1 MAELHS
7 STDPETSMA
16 AALDETAA
24 ALLGIWESAREG
36 TAGRVSGAQLRAVM
50 VVEQHDGINLRRL
63 ATRLDMLLSS
73 ASRLCD
79 RLVAA
84 GMLEREPGRFDRRE
98 ISLHLTPEARRL
110 LTELRA
116 DRQARLA
123 VVLAGMSPAGRHA
136 LLDGMREFDEVARQ
150 QRAQRTPKSRDWPD
164 DPDRP
169 GGRSDD
175 WSDDPDRPGG
185 RSDDWSID
193 PDRQTRQAWADQS
206 GAPELSIG
214 GNRDRP
220 ADGPPVART
229 A

>member
-1 MAELHS
+1 MNGP
-7 STDPETSMA
+7 TDPEKSMA
-16 AALDETAA
+16 AELDEAAA

-36 TAGRVSGAQLRAVM
+36 TANRVSGAQLRAVM

-98 ISLHLTPEARRL
+98 IALHLTPEARRL
-110 LTELRA
+110 LAELRA
-116 DRQARLA
+116 DRQAQLA
-123 VVLAGMSPAGRHA
+123 AVLAKMSPEGRDA
-136 LLDGMREFDEVARQ
+136 LLSGMREFDESARRQ
-150 QRAQRTPKSRDWPD
+150 QAQSASAAGESGQGDWPD

-169 GGRSDD
+169 TVRSRD
-175 WSDDPDRPGG
+175 WSV
-185 RSDDWSID
+185 D
-193 PDRQTRQAWADQS
+193 PDRQTRTVWAGPS
-206 GAPELSIG
+206 GGPERSIG
-214 GNRDRP
+214 TNRDWP
-220 ADGPPVART
+220 AGDPPVART

>member
-1 MAELHS
+1 
-7 STDPETSMA
+7 MA
-16 AALDETAA
+16 AALDVAAA

-36 TAGRVSGAQLRAVM
+36 TANRVSGAQLRAVM
-50 VVEQHDGINLRRL
+50 VVEQYDGINLRRL

-110 LTELRA
+110 VAELRA
-116 DRQARLA
+116 DRQGQLA
-123 VVLAGMSPAGRHA
+123 AVLAGMSQEGRDA
-136 LLDGMREFDEVARQ
+136 LLRGMREFDETARRQ
-150 QRAQRTPKSRDWPD
+150 QAQHAPASDESTGQGDWPD

-169 GGRSDD
+169 GGRPED
-175 WSDDPDRPGG
+175 WSGDSGP
-185 RSDDWSID
+185 
-193 PDRQTRQAWADQS
+193 QTRTGWTGSS
-206 GAPELSIG
+206 GGLERSVG
-214 GNRDRP
+214 TTREWP
-220 ADGPPVART
+220 AGGPPVART

>member
-1 MAELHS
+1 MAELNRP
-7 STDPETSMA
+7 TDPETSMA
-16 AALDETAA
+16 AALDATAA

-36 TAGRVSGAQLRAVM
+36 TANRVSGAQLRAVM
-50 VVEQHDGINLRRL
+50 VVEQSDGINLRRL

-110 LTELRA
+110 LAELRA
-116 DRQARLA
+116 DRQAQLA
-123 VVLAGMSPAGRHA
+123 AVLAGMSPEGRDA
-136 LLDGMREFDEVARQ
+136 LLRGMREFDEIARRQ
-150 QRAQRTPKSRDWPD
+150 QAQNAPGESTGQGDWPG

-169 GGRSDD
+169 GGRSGD
-175 WSDDPDRPGG
+175 WSVDSGPQARPVWAGSSG
-185 RSDDWSID
+185 NPERSVST
-193 PDRQTRQAWADQS
+193 TREW
-206 GAPELSIG
+206 
-214 GNRDRP
+214 P
-220 ADGPPVART
+220 ASDPPVART